1 MARGDSYVTRC
12 RGCETRTE
20 HITGFCRKCRLQSC
34 AICLTSF
41 DPSNRV
47 TDRCAPCDRRI
58 EAWRRRGVPDAI
70 EQLKAHYRRLDGNDD
85 IAVGESSLVSDGRL
99 IAHGRKAT

>member
-1 MARGDSYVTRC
+1 M
-12 RGCETRTE
+12 
-20 HITGFCRKCRLQSC
+20 
-34 AICLTSF
+34 
-41 DPSNRV
+41 
-47 TDRCAPCDRRI
+47 
-58 EAWRRRGVPDAI
+58 PDAI